1 MKKRILL
8 TDDEPNIVLVVTKR
22 LEIQGYEVLI
32 ARDGEEALKKA
43 REMKPDLVLLDIMLP
58 GVDGLNVCRIL
69 KADEATRNIPVILF
83 SARAQ
88 TWDKEAGREF
98 GANAYVEKPFQPE
111 ELLATIEKLLKSSF

>member
-43 REMKPDLVLLDIMLP
+43 RELKPDLVLLDIMLP

-69 KADEATRNIPVILF
+69 KADEATRNIPVVLF

-111 ELLATIEKLLKSSF
+111 ELLATIEKLLKSSP

>member
-43 REMKPDLVLLDIMLP
+43 RELKPDLVLLDIMLP

-69 KADEATRNIPVILF
+69 KADEATRDIPVVLF

-111 ELLATIEKLLKSSF
+111 ELLATIEKLLKSSS